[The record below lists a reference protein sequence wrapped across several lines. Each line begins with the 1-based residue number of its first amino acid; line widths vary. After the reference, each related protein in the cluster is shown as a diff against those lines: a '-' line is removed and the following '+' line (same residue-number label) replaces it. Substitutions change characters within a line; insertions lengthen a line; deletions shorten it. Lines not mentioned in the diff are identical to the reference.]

1 MASTSTSAAASAS
14 AQPPRPASFDTGY
27 QDIFDAP
34 ERPREPSTHVRFAAA
49 GPSRAAYS
57 APSPALSSLPP
68 PVLFDGPARPAPS
81 RSVSVS
87 YRAYRAYPAKV
98 WPRAAARVRTR
109 ASVAMSV
116 VPLVVSGVGVGVLFG
131 ID

>member
-1 MASTSTSAAASAS
+1 MASTSTSAAAPAS
-14 AQPPRPASFDTGY
+14 ARPPRPASFDTGY

-57 APSPALSSLPP
+57 APRPVHPAPSSLPP

-81 RSVSVS
+81 RSVSVP

-109 ASVAMSV
+109 VRLPLLAAM
-116 VPLVVSGVGVGVLFG
+116 
-131 ID
+131 

>member
-1 MASTSTSAAASAS
+1 MASAS
-14 AQPPRPASFDTGY
+14 ASTSASSHAHPPRPASFATGY

-34 ERPREPSTHVRFAAA
+34 ERPREPSTHVRFAPA
-49 GPSRAAYS
+49 GPSRAAYT
-57 APSPALSSLPP
+57 APRPSRPALSSLPP

-81 RSVSVS
+81 RSVSVP

-109 ASVAMSV
+109 VR
-116 VPLVVSGVGVGVLFG
+116 
-131 ID
+131 